1 MTVADV
7 PEARPGPLMRAA
19 RAFQHAVDRLN
30 EVAGGLSRWFVL
42 ATIVVG
48 LANTVLRYIGRLT
61 GRQLTSNTWVEMQW
75 NLYSMIFILGFGYIL
90 KHGVN
95 VRVDF
100 WFTNQPRRRKL
111 RIDLV
116 GHIISLVPFTVMGI
130 WISQS
135 AVRTSWTLRERS
147 PNAGGLPLYPIKTMI
162 LVALVLLFL
171 QSLAEIVKVVAELRG
186 IAAEHEE
193 PEAPIRIE

>member
-1 MTVADV
+1 
-7 PEARPGPLMRAA
+7 
-19 RAFQHAVDRLN
+19 
-30 EVAGGLSRWFVL
+30 
-42 ATIVVG
+42 
-48 LANTVLRYIGRLT
+48 
-61 GRQLTSNTWVEMQW
+61 
-75 NLYSMIFILGFGYIL
+75 
-90 KHGVN
+90 

>member
-19 RAFQHAVDRLN
+19 LAFQHAVDRLN